1 VSSSEHERCF
11 GEAGFGLGTTERGR
25 LAALAMTRDL
35 IANGR
40 YGYHISG
47 EDVAFANDVDRF
59 GFRTGWVTDL
69 VARHVLDPSQ
79 LERAWD
85 VKDRALGAP

>member
-1 VSSSEHERCF
+1 
-11 GEAGFGLGTTERGR
+11 
-25 LAALAMTRDL
+25 
-35 IANGR
+35 
-40 YGYHISG
+40 
-47 EDVAFANDVDRF
+47 VAFANDVDRF